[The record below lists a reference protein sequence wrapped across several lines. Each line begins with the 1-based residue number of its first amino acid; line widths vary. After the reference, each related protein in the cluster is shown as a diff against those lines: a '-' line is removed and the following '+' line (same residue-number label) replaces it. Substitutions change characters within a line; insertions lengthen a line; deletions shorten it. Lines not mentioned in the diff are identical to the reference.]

1 MDGVSFEGDKKQFY
15 SVRAEN
21 GQTEMLKKQ
30 VNSTL
35 FGMTCDGRDVIA
47 NSVTMPDDMQV
58 GDWISMG
65 GMGSYTFGPR
75 SKFNGMKS
83 TTKIY

>member
-1 MDGVSFEGDKKQFY
+1 M
-15 SVRAEN
+15 
-21 GQTEMLKKQ
+21 
-30 VNSTL
+30 

-47 NSVTMPDDMQV
+47 DNVKLPDDLQV

-75 SKFNGMKS
+75 SLFNGMKS
-83 TTKIY
+83 TTRIVNYDPNFVNEPVPVAG